1 MPRRTSGP
9 SARRRAVSYLTT
21 PEVPGWQHL
30 EFGDGVTIDVA
41 DPHWTFEDRRRA
53 ARENAAEARAATV
66 EGTQRLIQVL
76 EATDSL
82 GVYLQFVAQEQLE
95 RSRRP
100 PEMHGYEGAIEFLGG
115 LVTSLPPELVLANRS
130 VPITSEVAHEVGA
143 LLRHVASLAPIVT
156 AVDLMDDTDER
167 YVEERYQLMLEK
179 MYDRM
184 SGYPQHLR
192 AVNHAIFS
200 GLDRACDEQLGF
212 RPTRALDLAER
223 HTRAIEEIRFRE
235 LDRLRSIDGAFLP
248 ASRSSLVS
256 VFTMAGSQ
264 DPAVALSKAS
274 GWSSDEVSLLLKAM
288 ATPVGSQK
296 VTSVLCPNR
305 LRQFPVI
312 ELPNDGHVWPH
323 PEDFM
328 HEALDWFDA
337 LLLERGADKL
347 RDQFSKSRA
356 NATEQLAVER
366 LTAVFGKERVARG
379 AVYRIGDN
387 ASAETD
393 VVVDLPGAAIVVEAK
408 AHRVTARGRAADP
421 GRVRTKFREL
431 VETPLAQSARARAAL
446 LAGAEFKAP
455 AGHGRIRTTPRT
467 EVARVV
473 ISLDRVD
480 PFAAVAKDGEPDGPG
495 DAWMVSLTDFLAVI
509 DLLEDPTA
517 IYAYIQT
524 RMAQTAARSPHITM
538 ESDALGAWLRT
549 REGVWPHLG
558 GTAGQLAYTSNEVN
572 AFFTRQEQHDRHPDR
587 VPAPDRPT
595 LAVPRPVLDLMRSE
609 LNHHNLLWPAA
620 AKAIFSAH
628 PKVWRP
634 IHRDLARTTTTAP
647 TGDQRRAMRRAAAG
661 RALTATLHV
670 AIANSEA
677 VEPLEAAESGGV
689 RIRVHPPEIKAR

>member
-21 PEVPGWQHL
+21 PEVPGWQHMD
-30 EFGDGVTIDVA
+30 FGDGVTIDVA
-41 DPHWTFEDRRRA
+41 DPHWTLEDRRRA
-53 ARENAAEARAATV
+53 ARKAAAEARAETF
-66 EGTQRLIQVL
+66 ECTDRLIHWL
-76 EATDSL
+76 KATDSL
-82 GVYLQFVAQEQLE
+82 GVYLQLVAQEQLG

-115 LVTSLPPELVLANRS
+115 LVTSLPPELVLASRS
-130 VPITSEVAHEVGA
+130 VPITSEVANEVDV
-143 LLRHVASLAPIVT
+143 LLRHIASLAPLIT
-156 AVDLMDDTDER
+156 AVDLMGETDDR

-192 AVNHAIFS
+192 AVNRAIFS
-200 GLDRACDEQLGF
+200 GLDWACDEQFGF
-212 RPTRALDLAER
+212 RPTRALDLAEC
-223 HTRAIEEIRFRE
+223 HTRAIEEVRFRE
-235 LDRLRSIDGAFLP
+235 LDRLRSMDGESLRP
-248 ASRSSLVS
+248 RGRSLVS
-256 VFTMAGSQ
+256 VFTMAGSL
-264 DPAVALSKAS
+264 DPAVALAKAS
-274 GWSSDEVSLLLKAM
+274 EWSSDEVSLLLNVM

-296 VTSVLCPNR
+296 VTSVLCQNR
-305 LRQFPVI
+305 LRHFPVI
-312 ELPNDGHVWPH
+312 QLPNDGHVWPH

-356 NATEQLAVER
+356 NATEQLAVNR

-387 ASAETD
+387 ASAEVD

-408 AHRVTARGRAADP
+408 SHRITARGRAADP

-431 VETPLAQSARARAAL
+431 VETPLAQSARAREAL
-446 LAGAEFKAP
+446 LAGAEFKVP
-455 AGHGRIRTTPRT
+455 AGYGRVRSTPRT

-473 ISLDRVD
+473 ITLDRVD

-524 RMAQTAARSPHITM
+524 RMAQTAAHSPHITM

-549 REGVWPHLG
+549 REGVWPQLG
-558 GTAGQLAYTSNEVN
+558 GTAGQLAYTSDEVN

-620 AKAIFSAH
+620 ARAIFSAH

-634 IHRDLARTTTTAP
+634 IHRDLARTTYPAP
-647 TGDQRRAMRRAAAG
+647 TRDYRRAVKRAAAG
-661 RALTATLHV
+661 RALTAVLHV
-670 AIANSEA
+670 AVADSGA
-677 VEPLEAAESGGV
+677 AEPLEAAEAGGV
-689 RIRVHPPEIKAR
+689 RIRVRPPEIEAQ